1 MKVTVTE
8 LKKMIAESLAKNL
21 TKEQVAAA
29 APRAAR
35 PSMSSA
41 APTSAAPASSS
52 APLDLDQVT
61 GNNPNLDRAIAN
73 RPPAT
78 GAAPAR
84 ELDALTQRTTAVIRD
99 LTSRGRPGAPGTAT
113 RSQLS
118 LARRV
123 INQTPDYATNREAQA
138 RVEGYLNAAKESIAR
153 GVQQAS
159 QKIQEL
165 DMLTS
170 QSFAA
175 ARMSG
180 RYESQPTGLA
190 GITNGVPGAA
200 QTALMAR
207 RLSPQQESQI
217 RGLKRILQMMLPVYQ
232 NLQRTISPLRAA
244 NGGTVL
250 STINNPRTGTQL
262 LQNMENEIT
271 RMPEAALIGLRAPA
285 SGGDNFTV
293 TEGEAPSDAG
303 VGMMQRRPG
312 SVRTPEMPRPAPRTS
327 GTSSVVEMI
336 RKEVKKVMQEQAAT
350 LSLEQL
356 VAKAAMGTLTRQE
369 QAQLAQLMRNR
380 TSAR

>member
-61 GNNPNLDRAIAN
+61 GNNPNLDRAIAS

-180 RYESQPTGLA
+180 AYERQGTGIA
-190 GITNGVPGAA
+190 SRGGITPDQSA
-200 QTALMAR
+200 TMAR

-293 TEGEAPSDAG
+293 TEGEA
-303 VGMMQRRPG
+303 
-312 SVRTPEMPRPAPRTS
+312 RPAPRTS

-356 VAKAAMGTLTRQE
+356 VAKAALGTLTREE